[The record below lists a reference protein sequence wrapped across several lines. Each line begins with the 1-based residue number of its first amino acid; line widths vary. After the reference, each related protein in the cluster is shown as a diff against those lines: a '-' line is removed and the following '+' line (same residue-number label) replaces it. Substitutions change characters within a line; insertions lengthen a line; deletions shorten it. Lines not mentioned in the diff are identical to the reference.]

1 MTRGPANLDNNRELL
16 RLVLDEWRA
25 VEQPL
30 SSPGI
35 ALIVVERMDLPV
47 DAARRFRCQRARAVL
62 AGDNDARNVTASF
75 TELEWE

>member
-1 MTRGPANLDNNRELL
+1 MTRGPTILDINRELL

-25 VEQPL
+25 AEQPL

-47 DAARRFRCQRARAVL
+47 DAVRRFRCQQERT
-62 AGDNDARNVTASF
+62 GC
-75 TELEWE
+75 